1 MRSLAPSIPAVDTAG
16 DPRLVLRDGSVAS
29 VRAANADDVP
39 ALAEFFRNLSE
50 ESRMLRFFTAGEPP
64 AAVIARL
71 SDSSDPSRALTLV
84 AERAT
89 GIIATASYIALGAEV
104 AEVAFAV
111 ADGFQ
116 GKGLGTALLER
127 LAAAAA
133 SRGFRRFEAT
143 TLEHNARMLDVF
155 RDSGF
160 EIRSQSTAGG
170 CVDVQLSLST
180 SAAGAA
186 KEEFRHRVATVA
198 SLKPLLAPRAV
209 AVIGASRRKAAI
221 GRRVLDAIV
230 AAGFN
235 GPIYP
240 VNPQADEIGGLRAY
254 ASARGLPGPVDL
266 AVVTVP
272 APEVSAVVDDCAA
285 GRIPAIV
292 VITAGFAEAGDE
304 GRSMQQ
310 RLTEQVRKHGMRMVG
325 PNCMGLLNADPG
337 VRLNASFSPIM
348 PPAGHLGL
356 FSQSG
361 ALGIAILGL
370 AAERKLGLSTFV
382 SAGNKADVSGN
393 DLLEYWEADPATH
406 VLLLYLES
414 FGNPR
419 RFARLAR
426 RISRTKPIVAVKSG
440 RTAAGSRA
448 AGSHTAALAAN
459 DVAVDALFEQSGVIR
474 ADTLDEMFDIAAC
487 LDLQPLPGGKRVGI
501 VTNAGGPGILAA
513 DACVSAGLTLSEL
526 SNETRARIAAVLP
539 PMAST
544 GNPVDLIA
552 SAGSDQYSRTIET
565 LLAAPEI
572 DSLIVILTPVD
583 PTTTDALLQS
593 IRDGVAAGRR
603 AGAASK
609 PVLACVMA
617 ESGRAVPLDAQGER
631 LPAFVFPENAAR
643 ALGKVSSYAA
653 WRAKPA
659 GLVWAFDDVDTKAA
673 RDICAAAAVQPGAWL
688 TDHEVRRVLDAYK
701 LPLAGGAVA
710 HSADEAAAIAGT
722 TGFPVALKLS
732 SIAIQH
738 KSDVGGVRLNL
749 NDAAAVREAYME
761 IVAAARR
768 ATSNT
773 GDGPDGPI
781 DAVLVQQMIAGGVE
795 VMMGIVQDPLF
806 GPLVAFGL
814 GGIYVEILKD
824 VRIRIAPLTES
835 DVDALICGIR
845 GFRLLQGYRG
855 HPAADLDA
863 LREVLLRL
871 SRLADEVPEI
881 AELDLNPVMAL
892 APGRGCVIVDART
905 RVQRVARPFE
915 GEFERSSTA

>member
-1 MRSLAPSIPAVDTAG
+1 MRSLAPTIPAVDTAS

-29 VRAANADDVP
+29 VRVATAEDAP
-39 ALAEFFRNLSE
+39 ALAGFFRALSD
-50 ESRMLRFFTAGEPP
+50 ESRILRFFTAGEPP
-64 AAVIARL
+64 AAVVAKL
-71 SDSSDPSRALTLV
+71 SDSSDLSHTLTLL
-84 AERAT
+84 AERSS
-89 GIIATASYIALGAEV
+89 GIIATASYIAIDTDV

-143 TLEHNARMLDVF
+143 TLAHNARMLEVF

-160 EIRSQSTAGG
+160 DVRSQSTAGG
-170 CVDVQLSLST
+170 CVDVHLSLSA

-186 KEEFRHRVATVA
+186 KEEHRHRAATVA

-209 AVIGASRRKAAI
+209 AVVGASRRESAI

-235 GPIYP
+235 GAIYP
-240 VNPQADEIGGLRAY
+240 VNPHAGEIAGLRAY
-254 ASARGLPGPVDL
+254 PNARDLPGPVDL

-272 APEVSAVVDDCAA
+272 AAEVSTVVDDCAA
-285 GRIPAIV
+285 ARITSLV
-292 VITAGFAEAGDE
+292 VITAGFAEAGAE
-304 GRSMQQ
+304 GRDVQR

-325 PNCMGLLNADPG
+325 PNCLGILNADPA

-361 ALGIAILGL
+361 ALGIAILAL

-426 RISRTKPIVAVKSG
+426 RICRTKPIIAVKSG
-440 RTAAGSRA
+440 RSAAGSRA

-474 ADTLDEMFDIAAC
+474 ADTFDEMFDVAAC
-487 LDLQPLPGGKRVGI
+487 LDLQPLPAGKRVGI

-513 DACVSAGLTLSEL
+513 DACVAAGLTLAEL
-526 SNETRARIAAVLP
+526 SNDTRARIAAVLP

-544 GNPVDLIA
+544 GNPIDLIA
-552 SAGSDQYSRTIET
+552 SAGSDQYQRTIEA

-572 DSLIVILTPVD
+572 DSVIVILTPVD
-583 PTTTDALLQS
+583 STKTGALLQS
-593 IRDGVAAGRR
+593 IRGGVSDGRR

-617 ESGRAVPLDAQGER
+617 EPGRAVPLEAGEER
-631 LPAFVFPENAAR
+631 VPAFVFPENAAR

-653 WRAKPA
+653 WRTKPA
-659 GLVWAFDDVDTKAA
+659 GLIWAFDDVDTKSAQASCAVAAA
-673 RDICAAAAVQPGAWL
+673 RPDGWL
-688 TDHEVRRVLDAYK
+688 SDQEVRSVLNAYK

-710 HSADEAAAIAGT
+710 RSADEAAAIAGT
-722 TGFPVALKLS
+722 IGFPVAAKLS
-732 SIAIQH
+732 STAVLH
-738 KSDVGGVRLNL
+738 KSDVGGVRLHL
-749 NDAAAVREAYME
+749 NDAAAVRGAYAD
-761 IVAAARR
+761 ILAAAKS
-768 ATSNT
+768 ATANAGGADLS
-773 GDGPDGPI
+773 
-781 DAVLVQQMIAGGVE
+781 AVLIQPMITGGVE
-795 VMMGIVQDPLF
+795 VMMGIAQDPLF
-806 GPLVAFGL
+806 GPLIAFGL
-814 GGIYVEILKD
+814 GGVYVEILKD
-824 VRIRIAPLTES
+824 VRIRIAPLTDI
-835 DVDALICGIR
+835 DVDDLVCGIR
-845 GFRLLQGYRG
+845 GFPLLQGYRG

-863 LREVLLRL
+863 LRDVLLRL
-871 SRLADEVPEI
+871 SQLADEVPEI
-881 AELDLNPVMAL
+881 AELDLNPVIAL
-892 APGRGCVIVDART
+892 TPGRGCVIVDARI
-905 RVQRVARPFE
+905 RVQHARRPFD
-915 GEFERSSTA
+915 SASPQPSTTA